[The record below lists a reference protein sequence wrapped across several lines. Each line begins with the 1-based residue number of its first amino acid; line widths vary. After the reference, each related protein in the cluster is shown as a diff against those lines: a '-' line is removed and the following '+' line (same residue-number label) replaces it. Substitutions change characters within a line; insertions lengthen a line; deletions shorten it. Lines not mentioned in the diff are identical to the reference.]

1 VDLVFNVVPVRKHM
15 LLTKRTL
22 ISPQQVELR
31 AMANR
36 SRLPQS
42 FSGIL
47 VLFLFLDMKSFFI
60 VPAQSLVVF
69 YDLLGV
75 VFVFLLVMF
84 LLDMLFSSVLSAN
97 FVTAE
102 HRYHMHMKIS
112 LLMMALC
119 CLTV

>member
-1 VDLVFNVVPVRKHM
+1 MLV
-15 LLTKRTL
+15 TKRTL
-22 ISPQQVELR
+22 ISPLQVELR
-31 AMANR
+31 AMAKR
-36 SRLPQS
+36 CQLPQS

-47 VLFLFLDMKSFFI
+47 VLCLFLDMKFFFI

-69 YDLLGV
+69 DDLRGWFCFPFSHV
-75 VFVFLLVMF
+75 PTF
-84 LLDMLFSSVLSAN
+84 DMLFSSVLLAN

-112 LLMMALC
+112 LLIMALC